1 MAGSSRSGCP
11 RCQDAPDAQ
20 IHDRRTAP
28 SPAQREQTRARASF
42 HKLDATF
49 MCRNSQCGRKEI
61 QSLKMHFVA
70 FLFTKATEMSLHA
83 VTNDSRP
90 PPGRVGPL
98 HPSSHG
104 TSSGGLLHPSSGEVG
119 TGGGGPAA
127 PQLMGSA
134 QEPSEPQWPQLS

>member
-1 MAGSSRSGCP
+1 
-11 RCQDAPDAQ
+11 
-20 IHDRRTAP
+20 
-28 SPAQREQTRARASF
+28 
-42 HKLDATF
+42 
-49 MCRNSQCGRKEI
+49 
-61 QSLKMHFVA
+61 MHFVA

-119 TGGGGPAA
+119 TGEGGDLLHPSSWGRHRNR
-127 PQLMGSA
+127 LSHNGLSSA
-134 QEPSEPQWPQLS
+134 RI